1 MRILSV
7 AESALTGPESLE
19 TLARLLPAHSGAC
32 LVMSELAGVR
42 GRLLAAAEQAEA
54 GQAAHVEEINQVRE
68 LHVRFI
74 QALFPAR
81 EQSRVLTPIQIL
93 LADLEDIL
101 HGVQLIRECSR
112 RTQDLILSL
121 GVRAACLLAGE
132 YLRRRKVEV
141 RLADSSGLVWAGE
154 GRVDYPKSYAAI
166 RACGAAA
173 GAVTVVPGG
182 TAVADR
188 AVVTV
193 LPQDGS
199 DLTGALLAAALQAE
213 VLELYSDRGG
223 VWSADPA
230 HVPEAFVVPELSYE
244 EAMELSYFG
253 ARMVHPQAIVPVME
267 QGIPLHVRSLER
279 PEESG
284 TRICQA
290 PRRSRGLIAGIAS
303 IEPVA
308 LVNVEGGGMVGVPG
322 VAARLFG
329 ALARA
334 LVNII
339 MISQASSEHSICV
352 VCRQGEAGRALAALQ
367 AELAA
372 ELDAKQIQN
381 FDLREE
387 LAIVAVIG
395 EGMRGTPGISGR
407 LFSALG
413 AERINILAIA
423 QGSSETNIS
432 FVIEK
437 AEEGRALRVVHR
449 AFLAEGVQAPGTAA
463 SGLAGQDAQAIGGAA
478 GRPGAAGGAGPAG
491 AAGTAAGAGP
501 AGAAA
506 GAADR
511 AAGGAAGGRAGSAS

>member
-7 AESALTGPESLE
+7 GDSTLTGPESLE
-19 TLARLLPAHSGAC
+19 TLARLLAGQPDAC
-32 LVMSELAGVR
+32 LVLPELSGVR
-42 GRLLAAAEQAEA
+42 RSLLAAAAQAEA
-54 GQAAHVEEINQVRE
+54 GQAGYNDEIVRIRE

-93 LADLEDIL
+93 LGDLEDIL
-101 HGVQLIRECSR
+101 HGVQLLRECSR

-121 GVRAACLLAGE
+121 GVRASCLLAVE
-132 YLRRRKVEV
+132 YLRRHKVEA
-141 RLADSSGLVWAGE
+141 RLADSSGLVWASRGPGE

-166 RACGAAA
+166 RALRA
-173 GAVTVVPGG
+173 GAGGPCVLPGG
-182 TAVADR
+182 TAVDERGA
-188 AVVTV
+188 ATV
-193 LPQDGS
+193 LRQDGGE
-199 DLTGALLAAALQAE
+199 LVAALAAAALQAE
-213 VLELYSDRGG
+213 SLELYTDRGG

-230 HVPEAFVVPELSYE
+230 FVPDAFVVPELSYQ

-253 ARMVHPQAIVPVME
+253 ARMVHPQALVPPME
-267 QGIPLHVRSLER
+267 QGIPVRVRSLAR
-279 PEESG
+279 PEEPG
-284 TRICQA
+284 TLIC
-290 PRRSRGLIAGIAS
+290 RSPKRLRGFIAGIAS

-322 VAARLFG
+322 IAARLFG

-334 LVNII
+334 AVNVI

-352 VCRQGEAGRALAALQ
+352 VFRQEEAGRALSALE

-372 ELDAKQIQN
+372 ELEAKRIQN
-381 FDLREE
+381 FQSRGD

-395 EGMRGTPGISGR
+395 ERMRGTPGISGR

-413 AERINILAIA
+413 GERVNILAIA

-437 AEEGRALRVVHR
+437 AAEQTALRTIHR
-449 AFLAEGVQAPGTAA
+449 AFL
-463 SGLAGQDAQAIGGAA
+463 
-478 GRPGAAGGAGPAG
+478 GPEAG
-491 AAGTAAGAGP
+491 A
-501 AGAAA
+501 
-506 GAADR
+506 
-511 AAGGAAGGRAGSAS
+511 